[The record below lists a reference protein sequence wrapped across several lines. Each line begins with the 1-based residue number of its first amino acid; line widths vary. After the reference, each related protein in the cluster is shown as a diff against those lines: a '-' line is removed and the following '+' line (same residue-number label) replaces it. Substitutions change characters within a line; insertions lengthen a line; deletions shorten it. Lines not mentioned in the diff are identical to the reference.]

1 MYNFDELEKKWV
13 AYKKNK
19 YKKVGIVSASIAGAS
34 ILSALVTYYVLL
46 PKKDIAQQQ
55 QQTIVAVAPHVEKN
69 DTLLVQQPIQQSIQ
83 QPQQPQQPQMQT
95 TPKEIVI
102 ISQNDGADPFRS
114 FEQKTQTI
122 QPVQQPQVIQVV
134 QKKEEPKIA
143 PKIFMETKSTGITEA
158 LEDKFSRQP
167 TYATALALSSEYYKD
182 GNYQKSLYWAI
193 SANNMDSKNDK
204 SWIMFAK
211 ASYKLGKKADAINAL
226 ENFVKTSASDSAK
239 ATLNQIKN
247 NEL

>member
-1 MYNFDELEKKWV
+1 MYDFDELEKKWV

-19 YKKVGIVSASIAGAS
+19 YKKIGIIAASVAGAS
-34 ILSALVTYYVLL
+34 VLSAFATYYVLS
-46 PKKDIAQQQ
+46 PKKESIQLQQV
-55 QQTIVAVAPHVEKN
+55 VAVATPHAEKN
-69 DTLLVQQPIQQSIQ
+69 DTLPVIQ
-83 QPQQPQQPQMQT
+83 QPQQPQQLQTQT

-102 ISQNDGADPFRS
+102 ISQNDGADPFKS
-114 FEQKTQTI
+114 FEQKPQTV
-122 QPVQQPQVIQVV
+122 QPIQQPQIVQTV

-143 PKIFMETKSTGITEA
+143 PKIFMETKSAGVTEA
-158 LEDKFSRQP
+158 LEEKFSRQP
-167 TYATALALSSEYYKD
+167 TYATAVALSSEYYKD

-193 SANNMDSKNDK
+193 NANNMDSRNDK

-211 ASYKLGKKADAINAL
+211 ASYKLGKKTDAINAL
-226 ENFVKTSASDSAK
+226 ENFIKTSSSDSAK